1 MAEHVHGQQNL
12 SDADD
17 YGIYDTGCCYRRT
30 GSLIENLVKALT
42 EKEKTGRSSIC
53 QTAAE

>member
-1 MAEHVHGQQNL
+1 MAEHVHGQLNL

-30 GSLIENLVKALT
+30 ESLIENLVKALD
-42 EKEKTGRSSIC
+42 RR
-53 QTAAE
+53 